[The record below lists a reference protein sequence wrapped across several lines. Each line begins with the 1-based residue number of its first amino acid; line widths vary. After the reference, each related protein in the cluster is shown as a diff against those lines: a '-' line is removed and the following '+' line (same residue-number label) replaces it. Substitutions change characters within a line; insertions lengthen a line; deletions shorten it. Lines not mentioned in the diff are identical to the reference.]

1 MSKTITA
8 MFDSRADAD
17 AARERLRAAGIG
29 VDDVS
34 IVDQSTPGYSA
45 DRKPTTS
52 EDKGIWS
59 SIKGVFLPDEDRHTY
74 EEGIH
79 RGGSVLTAH
88 VADEHAEEAVHVLDD
103 ANSIDLDG
111 RAQDWSASGWN
122 NPMAKPTATS
132 ALGVGALGVGA
143 AATGALDRTDTTGRE
158 GEAIPI
164 VEEQLVV
171 GKRAV
176 QTGGV
181 RVRSYVVETPV
192 SEQIG
197 LRDEHVTVER
207 RRVDLP
213 LREAGDVFRERTI
226 AMTET
231 GEEAVVGKTARVVE
245 EVVLRKQVGERTETV
260 TDTVRRTEVEVDN
273 DVRTDV
279 RSGDRALGTDT
290 TRI

>member
-8 MFDSRADAD
+8 MFDSRTDAE
-17 AARERLRAAGIG
+17 AAAERLRAAGIG
-29 VDDVS
+29 ADDVS
-34 IVDQSTPGYSA
+34 VVDQSTPGYTA
-45 DRKPTTS
+45 DRTPTTS
-52 EDKGIWS
+52 DNKGIWA

-79 RGGSVLTAH
+79 RGGAVLTAH
-88 VADEHAEEAVHVLDD
+88 VSDDRADEAVHVLDD
-103 ANSIDLDG
+103 ADSVDLDG
-111 RAQDWSASGWN
+111 RTQDWSASGWN
-122 NPMAKPTATS
+122 NPI
-132 ALGVGALGVGA
+132 A
-143 AATGALDRTDTTGRE
+143 AAPMATGAMGGMNRDMDRSTMDRTDTGRE

-176 QTGGV
+176 ERGGV

-273 DVRTDV
+273 DIRTGDVRT
-279 RSGDRALGTDT
+279 GDRALGTDPK
-290 TRI
+290 RI

>member
-8 MFDSRADAD
+8 MFDTRADAD
-17 AARERLRAAGIG
+17 AARGRLLAAGIG
-29 VDDVS
+29 ADDASV
-34 IVDQSTPGYSA
+34 VDQSTAGYSS
-45 DRKPTTS
+45 DRRPTTAD
-52 EDKGIWS
+52 DKGIWA
-59 SIKGVFLPDEDRHTY
+59 SIKGAFLPDEDRHAY

-79 RGGSVLTAH
+79 RGGAVLTAH
-88 VADEHAEEAVHVLDD
+88 VADEHADDAIHVLDN
-103 ANSIDLDG
+103 ANSVDLDG
-111 RAQDWSASGWN
+111 RRQDWEKSGWK
-122 NPMAKPTATS
+122 NPVA
-132 ALGVGALGVGA
+132 ALPVG
-143 AATGALDRTDTTGRE
+143 DRFGGMDAGINKD
-158 GEAIPI
+158 GSEAIPI
-164 VEEQLVV
+164 VEESLVV

-176 QTGGV
+176 ETGGV

-213 LREAGDVFRERTI
+213 LREAGDVFKERTI

-260 TDTVRRTEVEVDN
+260 TDTVRRTEVEVEN
-273 DVRTDV
+273 LP
-279 RSGDRALGTDT
+279 GDATRDRPLGAGN
-290 TRI
+290 R